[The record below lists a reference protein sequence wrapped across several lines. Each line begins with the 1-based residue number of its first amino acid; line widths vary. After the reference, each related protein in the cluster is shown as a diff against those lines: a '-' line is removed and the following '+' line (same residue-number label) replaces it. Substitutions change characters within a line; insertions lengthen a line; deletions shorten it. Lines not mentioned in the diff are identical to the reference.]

1 MANWQASVLSRGLCI
16 DSCSSLP
23 QTSGRKEEEDVFYS
37 WKVHGKKENS
47 LWGLLI
53 L

>member
-1 MANWQASVLSRGLCI
+1 MANWQASVLVGGLCI
-16 DSCSSLP
+16 DSCSFLP
-23 QTSGRKEEEDVFYS
+23 KTSGRREDGDVVYS
-37 WKVHGKKENS
+37 WKVCGKKENS